1 MVTSKKDAEEVQCG
15 RIWGLIGFSF
25 LIFLGLLYSG
35 SGFLNWQT
43 APEIHGLVEGFPV
56 FGTQPK
62 RVCSISYSL
71 DGLFQ
76 LSCTGVPTVNGH
88 VEPARK

>member
-1 MVTSKKDAEEVQCG
+1 MWKNLGMNWIFFFDLLGVAILWK
-15 RIWGLIGFSF
+15 WFSE
-25 LIFLGLLYSG
+25 LANSPR
-35 SGFLNWQT
+35 N
-43 APEIHGLVEGFPV
+43 HGLVEGFPV
-56 FGTQPK
+56 FGTRPK
-62 RVCSISYSL
+62 RVCSISYSG